1 MDSSGNGLF
10 AGGVSPS
17 LTFVDRA
24 QVGVGA
30 TADARVGQALGGV
43 VDARA
48 KNVSMDS
55 VASLADF
62 HLEHDAAGESGI
74 FEFRME
80 ALCQLHVGVML
91 RNACLIEGRESVP
104 DVRGHPEPVISTAP
118 SGLTGHSQMH
128 PNAITVSYVTTHRRR

>member
-1 MDSSGNGLF
+1 MDSSGSGLF

-24 QVGVGA
+24 RVGVGA

-55 VASLADF
+55 VKSLADF

-91 RNACLIEGRESVP
+91 QSACLIEGR
-104 DVRGHPEPVISTAP
+104 DVRGDPEPVTSTAP
-118 SGLTGHSQMH
+118 SGPTGHSQMH
-128 PNAITVSYVTTHRRR
+128 PNAIAVSYLTTHKRR